1 MGYFFFQD
9 LGGKQLVIVNE
20 YRRQLVP
27 QRFLIPMKKFK
38 TRKSSR
44 IFLMSETQN
53 LAIAVSSANCNLTK
67 PSLIRD
73 SVLLNNTTKKNL
85 HKRH

>member
-27 QRFLIPMKKFK
+27 QRCLIPMKKFK

-44 IFLMSETQN
+44 IFLMSQTQN
-53 LAIAVSSANCNLTK
+53 LAIAVSSANSNLTK